1 LLQEQNLAVP
11 ASVLC
16 CCEDACSR
24 NSVDDVL
31 LLQKHCDAPTSVV
44 IASIFLRKMSKNPKG
59 GALALG
65 KVMGGFTRGLQKTVE
80 LSKEGLSKTVKGIEK
95 VGSLTVQGFEKG
107 LDATMQGALALG
119 RLGKKDPNEQT
130 GGIVS
135 EHEASTTF
143 LEEDFVIEMEEYA
156 LLKQFQK
163 LVIPVSQKKD
173 EGDLDFVNATMKA
186 VLDGMEEDVDLM
198 EPDNISLEQEKLKRI
213 ENYVEQH
220 LRSVVSSN
228 PESFVNGLGK
238 IQELEIELQLTFFIV
253 KAARRQITQAKAQLE
268 RGGMGILSD
277 FKKKQ
282 LASEIILLLRGM
294 QSVMAAASRVKLL
307 LKDFQFDEASRVV
320 EEASDWIS
328 GVSGLICMKPCLEDL
343 TVVERQ
349 FESRLWERAQELVL
363 NFDGSQFQ
371 LLHDAFQLRGT
382 GPLLAQRLEEQMVNA
397 TQTQCL
403 STVLSFAQTP
413 PASSG
418 VIPADQR
425 QKSIDNVL
433 SKLSD
438 ESAISCLVD
447 LFEVITDQI
456 LSIDRACKWASEQGE
471 PMSSIIAALESG
483 RRTVWTHT
491 VGLVQGAITA
501 CKASGFKLEKF
512 LHLSHALQLFVSTAD
527 SFRLDTRGLLGFD
540 RMLSTKYFESFHAD
554 RVDILTGL
562 IENEAWNRFPVEKGF
577 TVHSIREL
585 QPYLGEAVQRAAKA
599 SKTVIL
605 DHNPFTSFS
614 PPSFV
619 RLQDFQSEGV
629 VYKKR
634 QDEDDDD
641 EALKADTIDEDAT
654 SGGRAT
660 RKEKL
665 VRKPHSKPDQSGPIL
680 TAASMQLIKIIG
692 EYMQIM
698 QVRFASCIAALL
710 SSSDYPFSGP
720 KIS

>member
-1 LLQEQNLAVP
+1 VLAS
-11 ASVLC
+11 A
-16 CCEDACSR
+16 
-24 NSVDDVL
+24 
-31 LLQKHCDAPTSVV
+31 
-44 IASIFLRKMSKNPKG
+44 FLAKMSKNPKG

-65 KVMGGFTRGLQKTVE
+65 KVMGGFTRGFQKTVE

-130 GGIVS
+130 GGIVPES
-135 EHEASTTF
+135 EATEPF
-143 LEEDFVIEMEEYA
+143 FEEDFVIEMEEYA
-156 LLKQFQK
+156 LLKEFQK
-163 LVIPVSQKKD
+163 LSIPVSQKKD
-173 EGDLDFVNATMKA
+173 GGDLDFVNATMKA
-186 VLDGMEEDVDLM
+186 MLDGINEDVDLM
-198 EPDNISLEQEKLKRI
+198 QPDNISLEQEKLKRI

-228 PESFVNGLGK
+228 PESFVNGLSK

-349 FESRLWERAQELVL
+349 FESRLWERTQELIL
-363 NFDGSQFQ
+363 KFEGSQFA
-371 LLHDAFQLRGT
+371 LLYDAFQSRGT
-382 GPLLAQRLEEQMVNA
+382 AALLSQRLEEQMVSA
-397 TQTQCL
+397 TQNQCL
-403 STVLSFAQTP
+403 STVLSFSQHPT
-413 PASSG
+413 ASSG
-418 VIPADQR
+418 SSTADQR
-425 QKSIDNVL
+425 QKSIDSVL
-433 SKLSD
+433 SKLSE

-447 LFEVITDQI
+447 LFEVVTDQI
-456 LSIDRACKWASEQGE
+456 LSIDRACKWASGIGDS
-471 PMSSIIAALESG
+471 MSAVAASLECG
-483 RRTVWTHT
+483 RRAVWSHT
-491 VGLVQGAITA
+491 VTLVQGAITA

-527 SFRLDTRGLLGFD
+527 AFGLDTRGLLGFD
-540 RMLSTKYFESFHAD
+540 RMLSTRYFESFHAD

-562 IENEAWNRFPVEKGF
+562 IDNEAWNRFPVEKGF

-585 QPYLGEAVQRAAKA
+585 QPYLGDAVQRAAKA
-599 SKTVIL
+599 SKTVIFH
-605 DHNPFTSFS
+605 HNPFTSFS

-634 QDEDDDD
+634 QEEDDDD
-641 EALKADTIDEDAT
+641 EALKADTIDEDAHR
-654 SGGRAT
+654 GGGAV

-665 VRKPHSKPDQSGPIL
+665 GKKPDAKLDHSGPIL
-680 TAASMQLIKIIG
+680 TAASMSLIKFIG
-692 EYMQIM
+692 EYLQIM
-698 QVRFASCIAALL
+698 QVCFSFAILMQVTRSQNPMSGFKISQL
-710 SSSDYPFSGP
+710 SSIQRHFRA
-720 KIS
+720 I